1 MKNFIQRG
9 DVITVAAPTGGVTSG
24 QGVLVGNLFGVV
36 AKTAAE
42 GESVE
47 IAMVGVYELPKL
59 ASAVIAAAAR
69 VAWDDTAKEVVLPST
84 GMVPI
89 GVATAAAGNGAATV
103 RVRLDGVATAAA

>member
-9 DVITVAAPTGGVTSG
+9 VMITVTAPSGGVTSG
-24 QGVLVGNLFGVV
+24 QGVLLGNLFGIA

-42 GESVE
+42 GDSVQ
-47 IAMVGVYELPKL
+47 IATVGVYELPKL
-59 ASAVIAAAAR
+59 VSAVIAAGAR
-69 VAWDDTAKEVVLPST
+69 IAWDDTAKQVVLPGT

-89 GVATAAAGNGAATV
+89 GIATLAAGNGIATV